1 MRRRD
6 FLGVL
11 GGAASWPLVAWP
23 LTARAQQPVP
33 MRLIAVEMAFAQ
45 DDPDGKPL
53 VAAFEQTLQ
62 QLGWVLGQNLR
73 IEYRWG
79 ATDPERARVRA
90 AELMK
95 LNPDLIVAHA
105 TLVTRAFAEKTNTIP
120 IVFTNVSDP
129 IGEQFVKSF
138 PAPGGNITGFT
149 NVEPTMG
156 GKYLQLLKE
165 IAPTVTRVA
174 MIFNPNSAPGHGS
187 YFSGPF
193 EAAAPGL
200 SVQPIKAA
208 VQNVADIEQFVSAIA
223 VGDGGGVIIIGE
235 PFTNRYRSQI
245 LELTTQYRLPTICP
259 YRFYAKNG
267 CLISYGVDFPDQF
280 QRAANYVDRILKGA
294 TPEMLPVQS
303 PVKFELVINLNTAKT
318 LGLTV
323 SPMLIARADEVIE

>member
-1 MRRRD
+1 MRRRE
-6 FLGVL
+6 FITLI
-11 GGAASWPLVAWP
+11 GGAAAACPLVV
-23 LTARAQQPVP
+23 RAQQPLRMHLV
-33 MRLIAVEMAFAQ
+33 AVGMAFAQ
-45 DDPDGKPL
+45 GDPDGKRL
-53 VAAFEQTLQ
+53 AETFEQALQ
-62 QLGWVLGQNLR
+62 HLGWTLGQNLR

-79 ATDPERARVRA
+79 ATDPERANALA

-105 TLVTRAFAEKTNTIP
+105 TLVTRAFFQNTKTIP

-129 IGEQFVKSF
+129 IGERFVQSF
-138 PAPGGNITGFT
+138 ARPGANITGFT

-165 IAPTVTRVA
+165 IAPNVTRVA
-174 MIFNPNSAPGHGS
+174 MIFNPNSTPGHGS

-200 SVQPIKAA
+200 SVRPIKAP
-208 VQNVADIEQFVSAIA
+208 VQNVADIEKSVSTVAG
-223 VGDGGGVIIIGE
+223 GDGGGVVVVGE

-245 LELTTQYRLPTICP
+245 LELTTRYRLPTICP
-259 YRFYAKNG
+259 YRFYAMNG

-280 QRAANYVDRILKGA
+280 KRAATYVDLILKGSKPA
-294 TPEMLPVQS
+294 SLPVQS
-303 PVKFELVINLNTAKT
+303 PVKFELVINLKTAKT

-323 SPMLIARADEVIE
+323 PPTLVARADEVIE